1 MDKSKEVNQMFGLTW
16 DKDEWTKKDRSLSDK
31 TWEGGQMAEE
41 GNQRGAYY
49 WIKIQIMDE
58 LGDRL

>member
-41 GNQRGAYY
+41 GNQRGTYY
-49 WIKIQIMDE
+49 WIKVEKIND
-58 LGDRL
+58 

>member
-16 DKDEWTKKDRSLSDK
+16 DKDEWTKKDRSPSDK

-41 GNQRGAYY
+41 GNQRGTYY
-49 WIKIQIMDE
+49 WIKVEIMGE
-58 LGDRL
+58 